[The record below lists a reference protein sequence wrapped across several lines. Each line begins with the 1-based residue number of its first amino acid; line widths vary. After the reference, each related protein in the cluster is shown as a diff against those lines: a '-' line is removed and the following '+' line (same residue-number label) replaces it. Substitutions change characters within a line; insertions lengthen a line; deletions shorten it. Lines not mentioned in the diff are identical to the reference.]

1 MDQKFNSL
9 GKLARVVSEV
19 FGFTQFPFLF
29 WFVAQKVFFVM
40 TAVLIH
46 DICWVSL
53 IVEFGEDSGTDGT
66 SLIAGL
72 KDSWC
77 LDRGASFLF

>member
-46 DICWVSL
+46 AICL
-53 IVEFGEDSGTDGT
+53 IVEFGEDVGTDGT

>member
-1 MDQKFNSL
+1 MDHKLNSL

-19 FGFTQFPFLF
+19 FGLTQYLSLF
-29 WFVAQKVFFVM
+29 WFVPQKVFFVM

-46 DICWVSL
+46 AICWVYL

-66 SLIAGL
+66 SLIAGP

-77 LDRGASFLF
+77 LD